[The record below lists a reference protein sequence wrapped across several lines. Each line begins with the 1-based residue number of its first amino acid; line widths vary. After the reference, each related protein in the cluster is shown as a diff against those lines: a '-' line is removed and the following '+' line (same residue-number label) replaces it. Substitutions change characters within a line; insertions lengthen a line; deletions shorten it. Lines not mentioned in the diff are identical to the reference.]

1 MTSCYLAW
9 SFRGLTIASFLSF
22 SSLVTALLTLFIL
35 LIELVSN
42 FVNDLR
48 PATFS
53 LSLGLFTLV
62 CRDILLQVLFFIST
76 SLVRN
81 ALLEVSDLL
90 HVISFLFV
98 SLSLLVGLDSLV
110 ELLVL

>member
-1 MTSCYLAW
+1 MASCHLAW
-9 SFRGLTIASFLSF
+9 SLRGLASFLSSF

-42 FVNDLR
+42 LVNDLS
-48 PATFS
+48 PASLS

-62 CRDILLQVLFFIST
+62 SRNVLFQVFLFIS
-76 SLVRN
+76 SALVRN

-90 HVISFLFV
+90 HVISLFLV
-98 SLSLLVGLDSLV
+98 SLSLLVSLNSLV
-110 ELLVL
+110 EFLVL